1 MLTAFGIALALVGG
15 ALLLWLGRRPPEL
28 GRRRGRRLAAR
39 GVQVLY
45 VVAGVSLLVRGAVAL
60 TAVSG

>member
-60 TAVSG
+60 TTVSG

>member
-28 GRRRGRRLAAR
+28 GRRRGHRLAAR

-60 TAVSG
+60 TTVSN

>member
-1 MLTAFGIALALVGG
+1 MLTALGIALALVGG

-39 GVQVLY
+39 GVQLLY

-60 TAVSG
+60 TTVSG

>member
-1 MLTAFGIALALVGG
+1 MLTALGIALALVGG

-45 VVAGVSLLVRGAVAL
+45 VLAGVSLLVRGAVAL
-60 TAVSG
+60 TTVSG